1 MLPSKLR
8 HGNYNVMP
16 LMPKNMNGVA
26 KTDKALLQKIIQSS
40 AFTLSQSER
49 KNAEIEK
56 MGRNLVNSHNKESSI
71 HHHSQLKSSIK
82 LKDESFLS
90 ARDQQMKN

>member
-1 MLPSKLR
+1 
-8 HGNYNVMP
+8 
-16 LMPKNMNGVA
+16 MPKNMNGIA

-56 MGRNLVNSHNKESSI
+56 MGRNLVNSHKKESV
-71 HHHSQLKSSIK
+71 HHSQLKSSIK
-82 LKDESFLS
+82 HKDESYLS